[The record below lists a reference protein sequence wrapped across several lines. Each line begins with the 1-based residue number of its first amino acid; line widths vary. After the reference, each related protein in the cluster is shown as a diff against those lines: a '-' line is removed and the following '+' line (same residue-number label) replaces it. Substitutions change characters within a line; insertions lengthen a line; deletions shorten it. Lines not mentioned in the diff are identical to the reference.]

1 MRSTSTS
8 LSFWSA
14 LISGLLALTLTGCG
28 SPDSKNTGDKGY
40 IVGNGVIT
48 RLATDQRVA
57 PGPVKGTT
65 LEGESVSLDSFKGQ
79 VVVLNVWGSWCP
91 PCRKEAPLLTEA
103 ARELAKE
110 DVVFLGINTR
120 DSSTDQGL
128 AFQKKY
134 DVPYPSIY
142 DPSGQNLLSFR
153 RTLNPNSIPSTLI
166 IDAEGRVAAMAAMVP
181 DAPAYAAALRDAG
194 SSRYLPSR

>member
-1 MRSTSTS
+1 
-8 LSFWSA
+8 
-14 LISGLLALTLTGCG
+14 
-28 SPDSKNTGDKGY
+28 
-40 IVGNGVIT
+40 IT

-166 IDAEGRVAAMAAMVP
+166 IDAEGRVAASI
-181 DAPAYAAALRDAG
+181 LG
-194 SSRYLPSR
+194 EIPSKATLTELVREVKGA

>member
-1 MRSTSTS
+1 MRSTPTS
-8 LSFWSA
+8 LNFWSA

-28 SPDSKNTGDKGY
+28 SPDNKNTGDKGY

-166 IDAEGRVAAMAAMVP
+166 IDAEGRVAASI
-181 DAPAYAAALRDAG
+181 LG
-194 SSRYLPSR
+194 EIPSKATLTELVREVKGA

>member
-166 IDAEGRVAAMAAMVP
+166 IDAEGRVAASI
-181 DAPAYAAALRDAG
+181 LG
-194 SSRYLPSR
+194 EIPSKATLTELVREVKGA